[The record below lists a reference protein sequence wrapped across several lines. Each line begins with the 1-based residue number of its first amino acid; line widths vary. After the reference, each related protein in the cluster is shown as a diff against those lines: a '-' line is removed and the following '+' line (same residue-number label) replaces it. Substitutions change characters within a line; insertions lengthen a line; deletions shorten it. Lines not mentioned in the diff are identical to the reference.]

1 LTPQA
6 SCFQKR
12 MMDRIFL
19 HLVDGN
25 GTPLSPHIQSACEA
39 AFRWVLRDYPEFD
52 QAQISNWAEEV
63 GKTMQLRGSAIMSP
77 KRYAY
82 VALGGKV
89 RDWLRTAAAKEE
101 LKGIGLD
108 LERIGGVSES
118 FAERADTKV
127 LFEQLRATLSDRD
140 RAILVLILR
149 DKSTTEIATFLDA
162 NYATAAKAIQR
173 VKDRISAAIDGN
185 RHKGGPRHR
194 SAQFCETEG

>member
-1 LTPQA
+1 
-6 SCFQKR
+6 

-63 GKTMQLRGSAIMSP
+63 GKTMHLRGSAIMSP

-149 DKSTTEIATFLDA
+149 DKSTAEIATFLDA
-162 NYATAAKAIQR
+162 NYAAAAKAIQR